1 MRPKI
6 DALWS
11 PAAQQDL
18 IDIWAYFA
26 ELASPEIA
34 DALVT
39 EIVLAT
45 TLIAE
50 NPLGWRERA
59 ELMRGIHGVPVH
71 PYMIFYRVVDNLP
84 EIVRVLHER
93 RDSARIL
100 SEAADKLRNANRT
113 NKN

>member
-18 IDIWAYFA
+18 IDIWGYFA

-34 DALVT
+34 DGLVT
-39 EIVLAT
+39 EIELAT

-50 NPLGWRERA
+50 NPLGWRERP

-93 RDSARIL
+93 RDSSRIL
-100 SEAADKLRNANRT
+100 SEAADKLRNAKTRR
-113 NKN
+113 KN

>member
-11 PAAQQDL
+11 PAAKQDL
-18 IDIWAYFA
+18 IDIWVYFA
-26 ELASPEIA
+26 ELASLEIA
-34 DALVT
+34 DGLVT
-39 EIVLAT
+39 EITLAT
-45 TLIAE
+45 ALIAE
-50 NPLGWRERA
+50 NPHGWRERP

-93 RDSARIL
+93 RDSSQIL
-100 SEAADKLRNANRT
+100 SEAADKSRDAKRT
-113 NKN
+113 KKN